1 MKGVPSGVPMWKVA
15 PCGNPM
21 RMRMVS
27 FGPTSGVHVRFESL
41 GSTIQAFAVA
51 SVSGAELA
59 TESGFASGE
68 LQLPVSTDDTDN
80 TNDTVTIRP
89 FDGVVREVRV
99 VRVDR
104 VQAVAVA
111 IVFVM
116 ALLINASQVRQ
127 LIDRSALLD
136 DLRHAM
142 RAYATVPQ
150 PRAKRSPS
158 PIPSKAPQ
166 SVMIVFPGLVPGI
179 PAYTVKINAKL
190 PQSVP
195 SVRGLISLHDL
206 ESGALLAVLDSIA
219 ITAIRTGLIGGVAAD
234 ALARK
239 RIETVAVIGA
249 GTQGRE
255 QLRAL
260 RLVRDYVR
268 VRVHDTDPARANAL
282 IRDLRGQLDADFSVA
297 GDVRAAIEG
306 ADVVITAT
314 WAKAPFVSREM
325 VAPGTH
331 LTAVGADEPGKAELD
346 RDLLAH
352 SKFVCDDADLAVE
365 MGALAGVGL
374 GREAIHASLG
384 EVLAGTKPGR
394 ASDQDITVFG
404 SVGLPCQDLPAA
416 WMVYQRARSLGIGME
431 FDFHS

>member
-1 MKGVPSGVPMWKVA
+1 
-15 PCGNPM
+15 
-21 RMRMVS
+21 
-27 FGPTSGVHVRFESL
+27 
-41 GSTIQAFAVA
+41 
-51 SVSGAELA
+51 
-59 TESGFASGE
+59 
-68 LQLPVSTDDTDN
+68 
-80 TNDTVTIRP
+80 
-89 FDGVVREVRV
+89 
-99 VRVDR
+99 
-104 VQAVAVA
+104 
-111 IVFVM
+111 M

-150 PRAKRSPS
+150 PRARRSPS
-158 PIPSKAPQ
+158 PIPSKAPH

-195 SVRGLISLHDL
+195 SVRGLIALHDL
-206 ESGALLAVLDSIA
+206 ETGALLAVLDSIA

-239 RIETVAVIGA
+239 RIDSVAVIGA

-260 RLVRDYVR
+260 RLVRDYNR
-268 VRVHDTDPARANAL
+268 VRVFDTQPARAAAL
-282 IRDLRGQLDADFSVA
+282 IRDLRGQIGAEFSVA
-297 GDVRAAIEG
+297 TDVRSAVEG

-314 WAKAPFVSREM
+314 WAKTPFIARNM
-325 VAPGTH
+325 VAPGAH
-331 LTAVGADEPGKAELD
+331 ITAVGADEPGKAELE
-346 RDLLAH
+346 RDLLAQ

-374 GREAIHASLG
+374 GHESIHASLG

-394 ASDQDITVFG
+394 TNEQDITVFG

-416 WMVYQRARSLGIGME
+416 WMVYQRAQSHAIGTA